1 MTAAVR
7 AGSGEGMS
15 SEMEDVLL
23 LSRDEGLLT
32 LTMNR
37 PESRN
42 ALNLAMLEQMLDALR
57 GAERDSEIR
66 AIVLTGSGK
75 AFCSGGDVKA
85 MAAGSERAA
94 TFDRRVRDLRMRMEV
109 SRLLHQI
116 PKPTIAAIRGAAAG
130 AGLSLALA
138 CDLRIATP
146 DSKFTTAFAK
156 VGLSGDFGGSYFLPK
171 IVGGAKARELYL
183 LSPVLDGEE
192 ALRIGLVNRLAPDER
207 FEEEVRTLAKGL
219 ADGPTVALGY
229 IKENLNLA
237 EQADLAAVFDA
248 EAIRHTRCGM
258 TDDHKE
264 AAQAFVEKR
273 ASAFR
278 GQ

>member
-1 MTAAVR
+1 MQ
-7 AGSGEGMS
+7 
-15 SEMEDVLL
+15 DVLL
-23 LSRDEGLLT
+23 QTREQGLLT

-57 GAERDSEIR
+57 AAERDAEVR
-66 AIVLTGSGK
+66 AVVLTGAGK

-85 MAAGSERAA
+85 MATGSERA
-94 TFDRRVRDLRMRMEV
+94 TSFDRRVRDLRARMEV
-109 SRLLHQI
+109 SRILHQM

-146 DSKFTTAFAK
+146 GSKFTTAFGK

-171 IVGGAKARELYL
+171 IVGGAKARELYM

-192 ALRIGLVNRLAPDER
+192 ALRIGLVNRLVPDEA
-207 FEEEVRTLAKGL
+207 FEKEVGELARSL
-219 ADGPTVALGY
+219 ASGPSIALGY
-229 IKENLNLA
+229 IKENMNLA
-237 EQADLAAVFDA
+237 EHADLSAVFDA
-248 EAIRHTRCGM
+248 EAIRHTSCGR
-258 TDDHKE
+258 TEDHKE

-273 ASAFR
+273 PPVFR
-278 GQ
+278 GA

>member
-116 PKPTIAAIRGAAAG
+116 PKPTIAAIRGAAA
-130 AGLSLALA
+130 APA
-138 CDLRIATP
+138 CPWRWPAICASRRLIRN
-146 DSKFTTAFAK
+146 
-156 VGLSGDFGGSYFLPK
+156 
-171 IVGGAKARELYL
+171 
-183 LSPVLDGEE
+183 SPRPSRRS
-192 ALRIGLVNRLAPDER
+192 ACPAISAAAISCRRSSAAPR
-207 FEEEVRTLAKGL
+207 
-219 ADGPTVALGY
+219 
-229 IKENLNLA
+229 
-237 EQADLAAVFDA
+237 
-248 EAIRHTRCGM
+248 
-258 TDDHKE
+258 
-264 AAQAFVEKR
+264 
-273 ASAFR
+273 R
-278 GQ
+278 GNSIC